1 MKLHILQIVLAVKT
15 HSIWK
20 ITIDGYY
27 TASNLTISVQIVKL
41 NSQINFS
48 AIS

>member
-1 MKLHILQIVLAVKT
+1 MKLHTLQIVLAVKT

-27 TASNLTISVQIVKL
+27 TRNLTISVQIVKL